1 MSGYIGVQPVPKAT
15 QRREYFTATNGQTSF
30 STSGYTPEYIDVY
43 MNGVKLSPADFTA
56 TNGSDVV
63 LGSGAATG
71 DLLQIISFLPFS
83 VLNQA
88 FSGTLSVA
96 GAVTANAGDVKVRS
110 TSGSTLE
117 LTNTSTTLGDNAF
130 VGGLAF
136 RNDDTSGS
144 PPHYAGIKART
155 DGSGGTEMD
164 LEFYANRDKYETD
177 APHMILR
184 STGNLGI
191 NIADASQ
198 KLHVGGNAIITGLT
212 RLGNGTE
219 SSPAYQF
226 VDDTNTGMYRSS
238 SDVLG
243 FSTGGA
249 NRLTLNS
256 TGAIFAGNVGMG
268 TISPAPDYG
277 SDIALEIKGASSPGL
292 VINDT
297 GQGSKYGIH
306 ADSND
311 LKITYGSG
319 ALATFQNDGKVGIGT
334 SAPKRHIHLNGG
346 NETTKI
352 QITNQTTGSGS
363 DGDGF
368 QIGIATDGTANIEQ
382 RENADLVFTTNNTE
396 RFRIDSAGLISAGPF
411 GGGGNAIIAGSSSP
425 SFTNQPGTNLLLKSG
440 DGSGTG
446 GSYMTFSTSEGG
458 ASGTTVRTAQERM
471 RIDNSG
477 RVGIAND
484 TPGDFNASGDDL
496 VIGNSSGNRGIT
508 IRSGTSNSG
517 NLFFADGLSGDQLY
531 RGFIQYQH
539 ADDRL
544 VLGAGG
550 DDRVWISSSGNVGI
564 GNADPS
570 AKIDAVTNSNVYAA
584 EFIQQNTSNGDGVL
598 IQVGSTAAADYVLTC
613 RSNAGAVSALAVKAD
628 GKVGI
633 GTFLPTCHLSVK
645 GPTSDSGKITEFYGS
660 RQEGSLQVTNY
671 LTGSDND
678 RVGLYWRNSGVVNTR
693 MWCDDTMDI
702 RVHSGDPSSDT
713 DGTVVGTQT
722 FSGTHIYKTDAT
734 DLVVGQAVRLVGRKL
749 VKTTSANDK
758 LCVGIY
764 AGQSGK
770 IVDSFGQACNETD
783 GYGHAVIALGDTRM
797 KQSGTTTIGVLVDG
811 SVEAGDLLCTSG
823 TAGKLTVQAD
833 DIIRSYTVGKA
844 IEDGNASAPVY
855 AYIYCG

>member
-1 MSGYIGVQPVPKAT
+1 MAGYLGSRPVVVQVDGYQRTEAESRYVNVSGDDFTGHLDFTDDAKARFGSSDEMHIYTESSGSGYSYIQGDSIVLRKANQSTNYLTAIGGVVSLMHNGTTKLAT
-15 QRREYFTATNGQTSF
+15 A
-30 STSGYTPEYIDVY
+30 SGGIDV
-43 MNGVKLSPADFTA
+43 T
-56 TNGSDVV
+56 
-63 LGSGAATG
+63 
-71 DLLQIISFLPFS
+71 
-83 VLNQA
+83 
-88 FSGTLSVA
+88 GTL
-96 GAVTANAGDVKVRS
+96 TANAGDVKVRS

-319 ALATFQNDGKVGIGT
+319 ALATFQNDGNVGIGT

-396 RFRIDSAGLISAGPF
+396 RFRIDSAGLISAM
-411 GGGGNAIIAGSSSP
+411 
-425 SFTNQPGTNLLLKSG
+425 SF
-440 DGSGTG
+440 
-446 GSYMTFSTSEGG
+446 
-458 ASGTTVRTAQERM
+458 
-471 RIDNSG
+471 
-477 RVGIAND
+477 
-484 TPGDFNASGDDL
+484 
-496 VIGNSSGNRGIT
+496 
-508 IRSGTSNSG
+508 
-517 NLFFADGLSGDQLY
+517 LFFSYIL
-531 RGFIQYQH
+531 
-539 ADDRL
+539 
-544 VLGAGG
+544 
-550 DDRVWISSSGNVGI
+550 
-564 GNADPS
+564 
-570 AKIDAVTNSNVYAA
+570 
-584 EFIQQNTSNGDGVL
+584 
-598 IQVGSTAAADYVLTC
+598 LT
-613 RSNAGAVSALAVKAD
+613 
-628 GKVGI
+628 
-633 GTFLPTCHLSVK
+633 
-645 GPTSDSGKITEFYGS
+645 
-660 RQEGSLQVTNY
+660 
-671 LTGSDND
+671 
-678 RVGLYWRNSGVVNTR
+678 
-693 MWCDDTMDI
+693 
-702 RVHSGDPSSDT
+702 
-713 DGTVVGTQT
+713 
-722 FSGTHIYKTDAT
+722 
-734 DLVVGQAVRLVGRKL
+734 
-749 VKTTSANDK
+749 
-758 LCVGIY
+758 
-764 AGQSGK
+764 
-770 IVDSFGQACNETD
+770 
-783 GYGHAVIALGDTRM
+783 
-797 KQSGTTTIGVLVDG
+797 
-811 SVEAGDLLCTSG
+811 
-823 TAGKLTVQAD
+823 
-833 DIIRSYTVGKA
+833 
-844 IEDGNASAPVY
+844 
-855 AYIYCG
+855 

>member
-1 MSGYIGVQPVPKAT
+1 M
-15 QRREYFTATNGQTSF
+15 R
-30 STSGYTPEYIDVY
+30 ID
-43 MNGVKLSPADFTA
+43 
-56 TNGSDVV
+56 
-63 LGSGAATG
+63 
-71 DLLQIISFLPFS
+71 
-83 VLNQA
+83 
-88 FSGTLSVA
+88 
-96 GAVTANAGDVKVRS
+96 
-110 TSGSTLE
+110 
-117 LTNTSTTLGDNAF
+117 
-130 VGGLAF
+130 
-136 RNDDTSGS
+136 
-144 PPHYAGIKART
+144 
-155 DGSGGTEMD
+155 
-164 LEFYANRDKYETD
+164 
-177 APHMILR
+177 
-184 STGNLGI
+184 
-191 NIADASQ
+191 
-198 KLHVGGNAIITGLT
+198 
-212 RLGNGTE
+212 
-219 SSPAYQF
+219 SS
-226 VDDTNTGMYRSS
+226 
-238 SDVLG
+238 
-243 FSTGGA
+243 
-249 NRLTLNS
+249 
-256 TGAIFAGNVGMG
+256 GNVGIGG
-268 TISPAPDYG
+268 TPATNTKLLVKAG
-277 SDIALEIKGASSPGL
+277 TNLNFEVENSSSNLRLSALNDARSANIGMQFASSSFQFL
-292 VINDT
+292 T
-297 GQGSKYGIH
+297 G
-306 ADSND
+306 N
-311 LKITYGSG
+311 
-319 ALATFQNDGKVGIGT
+319 VGIGT
-334 SAPKRHIHLNGG
+334 SVPDIGG
-346 NETTKI
+346 NGSSYVGLSIIK
-352 QITNQTTGSGS
+352 TTG
-363 DGDGF
+363 GDRSAFIELGDNQNADTGHIGNINF
-368 QIGIATDGTANIEQ
+368 VGHYQDAGHKVMGQIGAAASGGTSGQ
-382 RENADLVFTTNNTE
+382 RGSYLHFKTKDN
-396 RFRIDSAGLISAGPF
+396 
-411 GGGGNAIIAGSSSP
+411 GSSTLS
-425 SFTNQPGTNLLLKSG
+425 
-440 DGSGTG
+440 
-446 GSYMTFSTSEGG
+446 
-458 ASGTTVRTAQERM
+458 ERM
-471 RIDNSG
+471 RIDNEG